1 VNSRIYRPISI
12 LPALSKA
19 LELVMRDQIVS
30 FCDRRGIISEFQSG
44 FRPGHSMTTALLKVT
59 GDISVELERKFFTI
73 LVLLDFS
80 KAFDTISHNL
90 LSQKF
95 NFLFNLSDFA
105 VRFVQLPR
113 VFHGV
118 LSFHFSSIYCSR
130 YHIYADDLQ
139 IYLSGPMVD
148 AELVLERINAVLL
161 TISDWSLRNGLRLNS
176 QKSRAMSICRKL
188 LDYLLLPAVIIDH
201 DGVGKQQNS

>member
-1 VNSRIYRPISI
+1 
-12 LPALSKA
+12 
-19 LELVMRDQIVS
+19 
-30 FCDRRGIISEFQSG
+30 
-44 FRPGHSMTTALLKVT
+44 
-59 GDISVELERKFFTI
+59 
-73 LVLLDFS
+73 LVLLAFS
-80 KAFDTISHNL
+80 KAFDTISHDL

-105 VRFVQLPR
+105 VQFVQLPR
-113 VFHGV
+113 VFHRA
-118 LSFHFSSIYCSR
+118 LSFAHFHFPYLLMTFFLQYIFHDIIY
-130 YHIYADDLQ
+130 IYADDLQ